1 MQTMDWIE
9 TCAYGSSKNLVCK
22 NEESKCS
29 NNIKENI
36 EQHNPNWPRTLHHPH
51 RVLITGATGFE
62 EINA

>member
-36 EQHNPNWPRTLHHPH
+36 E
-51 RVLITGATGFE
+51 
-62 EINA
+62 